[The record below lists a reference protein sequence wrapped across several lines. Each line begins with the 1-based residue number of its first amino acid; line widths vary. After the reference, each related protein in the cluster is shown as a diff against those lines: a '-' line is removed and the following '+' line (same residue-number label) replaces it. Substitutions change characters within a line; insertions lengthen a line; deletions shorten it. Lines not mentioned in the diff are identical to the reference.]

1 MALVG
6 PPNSGKSTL
15 FNRLTGLR
23 QKVANYPG
31 VTVEQRVGRLNGIGR
46 DDLTLIDL
54 PGIYGLDSY
63 SEDARVAVDVLHGE
77 MPGTPAPDAIL
88 LVLDSL
94 QLRRQLMLAAPV
106 LALGLPTL
114 VLLNMSDLMEARGG
128 RVDTLALAQEL
139 GVPVAKISAT
149 RGAGL
154 DSITH
159 FLNRKAEAEQPVP
172 AEGKIELPVMGNP
185 RSYRQWATGIS
196 TRTKYKAPLSNAWT
210 KRIDGVLLHKIWG
223 PLIFLA
229 VVFAVFQVVFSIGQP
244 LSDGFGNLLNAGGD
258 RIGALLGHNWV
269 ESLLI
274 DGVWRGVASV
284 LVFLPQILLLF
295 LFIGVLEDSGYLA
308 RAALIADRVMRS
320 IGLNG
325 KAFIPLLSAYACA
338 VPAIMATRTIENKRD
353 RFATILVAPF
363 MTCSARLPIYMLM
376 IAAFIPNT
384 PLLGDLFGLR
394 AAVMLSLYVLGFVA
408 ALGTARLLKSSIL
421 KASSAPFILELPQY
435 RLPTVRSLSLRL
447 VDRGKV
453 FLRQAGTVILA
464 VTLVLWVLSHVPFHT
479 DLTTSV
485 IGRLGH
491 LIEPAIQPLGFN
503 WKIGIGLLTSV
514 VAREVIVGTL
524 GTLYGADPATQ
535 SLGLQA
541 ALRHDLTLGG
551 AMAAAWLAGLHY
563 WRFGVPITVAAGAA
577 TLSAAVIAVVFALM
591 PDLNGH
597 LASAVVIACGLA
609 VFAAAMRFDMADPAR
624 VTRKTDIAFWLHL
637 LSAPLIVQP
646 LIFGFLGGLQD
657 LDTRRAL
664 GIIAIFLGLGL
675 VAVII
680 DRRAILVSGL
690 AYAGFAFGALIHRP
704 GSNMKRPPRLFWR
717 WAFSCSP

>member
-1 MALVG
+1 MSDCCSTATIEIPIEPRVAGRIRTVALVG

-46 DDLTLIDL
+46 GDLTLIDL
-54 PGIYGLDSY
+54 PGVYGLDSY
-63 SEDARVAVDVLHGE
+63 SEDARVAVEVLHGE

-106 LALGLPTL
+106 LGLGLPTL

-128 RVDTLALAQEL
+128 VVDTLALAQEL

-159 FLNRKAEAEQPVP
+159 FLNRKAEPVRNGSSGNAIEAP
-172 AEGKIELPVMGNP
+172 TPGRIELPVMGNP

-196 TRTKYKAPLSNAWT
+196 TRTKYKAPISSEWT
-210 KRIDGVLLHKIWG
+210 KRIDGVLLHRIWG

-244 LSDGFGNLLNAGGD
+244 LSDGFGDVLNEGGAK
-258 RIGALLGHNWV
+258 IGALLGHNWV

-284 LVFLPQILLLF
+284 LVFVPQILLLF

-376 IAAFIPNT
+376 IAAFIPNK
-384 PLLGDLFGLR
+384 PILGDLFGLR

-408 ALGTARLLKSSIL
+408 ALATAWLLKSSIL

-435 RLPTVRSLSLRL
+435 RLPTIRSLSLRL
-447 VDRGKV
+447 MDRGQV
-453 FLRQAGTVILA
+453 FLKQAGTVILA
-464 VTLVLWVLSHVPFHT
+464 VTIVLWFLSHIPFHA
-479 DLTTSV
+479 DLAQSV
-485 IGRLGH
+485 IGRLGQF
-491 LIEPAIQPLGFN
+491 IEPAIKPLGFN

-514 VAREVIVGTL
+514 MAREVIVGTL

-551 AMAAAWLAGLHY
+551 AMAL
-563 WRFGVPITVAAGAA
+563 
-577 TLSAAVIAVVFALM
+577 VVFFAFALQCTSTIAIVRRETNSWRWPALQFVYM
-591 PDLNGH
+591 SV
-597 LASAVVIACGLA
+597 LAYLA
-609 VFAAAMRFDMADPAR
+609 
-624 VTRKTDIAFWLHL
+624 
-637 LSAPLIVQP
+637 
-646 LIFGFLGGLQD
+646 
-657 LDTRRAL
+657 AL
-664 GIIAIFLGLGL
+664 GTNQ
-675 VAVII
+675 
-680 DRRAILVSGL
+680 AILHFV
-690 AYAGFAFGALIHRP
+690 R
-704 GSNMKRPPRLFWR
+704 
-717 WAFSCSP
+717 